1 MSEDTLEDWC
11 IEFLHLKYI
20 LEELHHY
27 SKYDLEKVRLK
38 YYQMIKN
45 IATESSLIAN
55 SKYVEQQ
62 MESDKL
68 IVGEEE

>member
-1 MSEDTLEDWC
+1 MSADTLEDWC

-27 SKYDLEKVRLK
+27 SKYNLEKVRLQ

-45 IATESSLIAN
+45 IAEESNQIAN
-55 SKYVEQQ
+55 SKYVRDQ
-62 MESDKL
+62 MKSDKL
-68 IVGEEE
+68 IVGDE